1 MCGYSEKL
9 GRWCHVSLKENGG
22 RLIDG
27 EQMTASRVSEGVEGL
42 SKKEKGLMDMD
53 NSVVIAG
60 GRGAQWD

>member
-1 MCGYSEKL
+1 M
-9 GRWCHVSLKENGG
+9 SLKENGG

-60 GRGAQWD
+60 GRGYKGTKW